1 MVHPPRRF
9 PSQRRRCHDRSATS
23 TSTAKVP
30 HGGGRVECSFG
41 WPWQG
46 CVARFTG
53 WGGYGWL
60 LVVRGLYIS
69 RKRSVVCVLIVGLFH
84 CPVDCVFSFGG
95 GLKTWVNF
103 WLRYWVL

>member
-1 MVHPPRRF
+1 MVVGEW
-9 PSQRRRCHDRSATS
+9 SVAL
-23 TSTAKVP
+23 
-30 HGGGRVECSFG
+30 GGRGKAALPASQVG
-41 WPWQG
+41 
-46 CVARFTG
+46 
-53 WGGYGWL
+53 GGYGSL

-84 CPVDCVFSFGG
+84 CPVDCVCFFLGG